1 MVNLKVNFCRF
12 VILACDGLWKTFTP
26 ESAIKFVCESFK
38 GRSNFGG
45 EKKNAELWTSIAD
58 ELCADAIRRGCGD
71 NVSVLI
77 IVLQNDEE
85 IRKLLSI

>member
-1 MVNLKVNFCRF
+1 M
-12 VILACDGLWKTFTP
+12 
-26 ESAIKFVCESFK
+26 
-38 GRSNFGG
+38 
-45 EKKNAELWTSIAD
+45 KNAELWTSIAD